1 VDRIYLR
8 IIFPFSD
15 KEPLLVGQW
24 DIDAMYFKTKRA
36 ITLYFSNIELPSSS
50 SLCEEIELRKKR
62 KVIYR
67 IAILVNIRKMLTEKY
82 YFCIYF
88 F

>member
-15 KEPLLVGQW
+15 KGPPLVGQW

-36 ITLYFSNIELPSSS
+36 ITLYFSNIEFPSSS
-50 SLCEEIELRKKR
+50 SLCEEIEVQKRKKS
-62 KVIYR
+62 VIYH
-67 IAILVNIRKMLTEKY
+67 I
-82 YFCIYF
+82 
-88 F
+88 